1 MLFMHEADGEHRLRF
16 DWLGFFVLS
25 TGIGALQMM
34 LDRGNKLDWFTSREI
49 VVEAVLAGLGIYLF
63 LVHMVWAPRPLI
75 RPILFR
81 DVNFSAGLVMMFAVG
96 TILVSSIALMAP
108 WLQNLGNYPVATAGL
123 LMAPRGIGNLVTIV
137 LCGRLVTRVD
147 PRVLVAIGLVLQC
160 SSCWVMTGWTP
171 DVSVHELVVTI
182 AIQGAGLGLVFTPL

>member
-63 LVHMVWAPRPLI
+63 LVHMTWAPRPLI
-75 RPILFR
+75 RPVLFR
-81 DVNFSAGLVMMFAVG
+81 DVNFSAGLVLMFAVG
-96 TILVSSIALMAP
+96 TILVSSIALLAP
-108 WLQNLGNYPVATAGL
+108 GLQPLRHYPVATAGL
-123 LMAPRGIGNLVTIV
+123 LMAPRGSGNLVTVV
-137 LCGRLVTRVD
+137 LCGRLVASVD
-147 PRVLVAIGLVLQC
+147 PGCLVASGLVLRC
-160 SSCWVMTGWTP
+160 GWFWVMTR
-171 DVSVHELVVTI
+171 
-182 AIQGAGLGLVFTPL
+182 